1 MENKTNGWV
10 VENQNHPNTQSK
22 YIVPSS
28 FRQTRSESIK
38 AFIDGSGQSWRYWQ
52 RKYNFHYVK
61 ASCVISTI
69 V

>member
-1 MENKTNGWV
+1 MEDKTNGWV

-22 YIVPSS
+22 YIVTSS

-52 RKYNFHYVK
+52 RKYNFRCVK

>member
-1 MENKTNGWV
+1 MENKTTGWV
-10 VENQNHPNTQSK
+10 VENQNHPTAQSK

-28 FRQTRSESIK
+28 FRTTRAESIK
-38 AFIDGSGQSWRYWQ
+38 AFVEGSGNSWRYWK
-52 RKYNFHYVK
+52 RNYNFRCVK